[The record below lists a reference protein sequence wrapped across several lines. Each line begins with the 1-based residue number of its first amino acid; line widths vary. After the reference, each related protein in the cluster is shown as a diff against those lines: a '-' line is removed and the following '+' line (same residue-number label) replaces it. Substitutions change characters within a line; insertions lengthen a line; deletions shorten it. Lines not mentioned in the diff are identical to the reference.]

1 MRKTCKRKETIFG
14 FLGMRVVKTVLA
26 VFICFLISFFRSS
39 LPFYSAIAAILCMK
53 NDHKDSLETGKSRMI
68 GTMIGGVYGF
78 FAIILS
84 KSLGI
89 ELLGYTYY
97 FILSIF
103 LIPIIYTNVRVKSA
117 ASTYISCVVF
127 LSITVAHGNDV
138 SPMLFALNRVIDT
151 IIGIAVS
158 IGVNIIL

>member
-1 MRKTCKRKETIFG
+1 MRRACERKETLFG

-53 NDHKDSLETGKSRMI
+53 NDHKDGLETGKSRMI
-68 GTMIGGVYGF
+68 GTIIGGVYGF
-78 FAIILS
+78 IAIILA

-103 LIPIIYTNVRVKSA
+103 LIPIIYTNIQVKSA

-127 LSITVAHGNDV
+127 LSITVAHGNDA
-138 SPMLFALNRVIDT
+138 SPMLFAANRVIDT
-151 IIGIAVS
+151 FIGIGVS
-158 IGVNIIL
+158 IGVNLIM